1 MGGGYQYPWQWETL
15 GDIMWDGEEKA
26 MHNQQTTS
34 FFKVLGW
41 HPIFLYMYSKVFLA
55 STLQF
60 FYTFMISTQYL
71 HAILFPATCTFSNLQ
86 VI

>member
-1 MGGGYQYPWQWETL
+1 MGGGHQYPWQWETL

-41 HPIFLYMYSKVFLA
+41 HPIFLYMYSTSVSCKYSAVLLYIHDKH
-55 STLQF
+55 T
-60 FYTFMISTQYL
+60 ISTCNT
-71 HAILFPATCTFSNLQ
+71 LFSYMYFL
-86 VI
+86 